1 MRDGT
6 DKIKGIGFYEILDTR
21 GRKTLEA
28 WVKSESGV
36 YFASAPVG
44 TSSGKHEIPGFPK
57 GWKAKA
63 QRYLK
68 TLIGKSLEDVDAYLV
83 DWKHEIGSTLS
94 TAVSIAV
101 LKAKARGNVTEYLMR
116 ICREKKCV
124 RPGNVVT
131 PVGKVVGGGKHSEYG
146 PEFQEF
152 LFIPKTKS
160 FTEGALLNAKLYLE
174 VGELL
179 SKKDKYFSHGRD
191 YESGWITSLSNEDI
205 LSLLEEVVPK
215 NVRLGVDIAASSFYS
230 NGYYHYHEKKLDTG
244 EQLEY
249 VSQLIRDYRL
259 FYVEDPFHEDDF
271 ESFAELTKKF
281 GKRCLVV
288 GDDLFVTNV
297 SRLEQ
302 GIKIKAANSIIIK
315 PNQVGTFME
324 TITFMELAYNHGYTF
339 VLSHRSGETDDNFL
353 AKMAVGLHI
362 PYFKCGI
369 AGERIVKINE
379 VIREEKLWQR

>member
-1 MRDGT
+1 MADRDI
-6 DKIKGIGFYEILDTR
+6 IKNIGFYEILDTR
-21 GRKTLEA
+21 GKKTLEA
-28 WVKSESGV
+28 WIETKDGV
-36 YFASAPVG
+36 YFASTAAG
-44 TSSGKHEIPGFPK
+44 TSSGKHEVPGYPK
-57 GWKAKA
+57 GWKVKA
-63 QRYLK
+63 NRYLK
-68 TLIGKSLEDVDAYLV
+68 TLVGKSLDDVDAYLV
-83 DWKHEIGSTLS
+83 DWKYEIGTTLS
-94 TAVSIAV
+94 TAISIAA
-101 LKAKARGNVTEYLMR
+101 LKAKTKGNVTEYLME
-116 ICREKKCV
+116 ICKQKKCE
-124 RPGNVVT
+124 RPSGIIT

-160 FTEGALLNAKLYLE
+160 FTLGAFLNAKLYLE

-179 SKKDKYFSHGRD
+179 SKKDKLFSHGRD
-191 YESGWITSLSNEDI
+191 YESGWITSLSNEDV
-205 LSLLEEVVPK
+205 LSLLSEIVPK
-215 NVRLGVDIAASSFYS
+215 NVRLGLDIAASSFYK
-230 NGYYHYHEKKLDTG
+230 NGYYHYKDRKLDTG

-249 VSQLIRDYRL
+249 VSQLIKDYHL
-259 FYVEDPFHEDDF
+259 FYIEDPFHEDDF
-271 ESFAELTKKF
+271 ESFAELTKRF
-281 GKRCLVV
+281 GRKCLIV

-315 PNQVGTFME
+315 PNQIGTFME